1 MGRIVSI
8 FVNQRGRICLR
19 VFAEIVRASTYIKAI
34 EVGDWVEL
42 DIDLDHGVAVFRIWP
57 RTLTGWPETQGTPSS
72 SAEFRFGSKL
82 GKLNQAQQKQVKLS
96 VGHLTRVVKDV
107 GVSVM
112 LAS

>member
-1 MGRIVSI
+1 M
-8 FVNQRGRICLR
+8 R

-34 EVGDWVEL
+34 ELGDWVEL

-57 RTLTGWPETQGTPSS
+57 RTLMGWPVTEGTPSS

-96 VGHLTRVVKDV
+96 VGHLACVVKNV
-107 GVSVM
+107 GVTVTV
-112 LAS
+112 AS